1 MGLLPVGVGSR
12 TPCQLCI
19 TTLFLCVVSGV
30 VFVCLLG
37 MAQLVVVSVPNP
49 HGKIAIPGEAVFDV
63 AGAWAILCV
72 LPVSVTVRWQMTS
85 SGADPA
91 PLSRVWVV
99 FDPGIGLVRSSG
111 VDRFMFARA
120 QASSHVVAQG
130 VTTCVGFAARFARR
144 IIQEVF
150 QEVATSGAGV
160 LAVAASRVSGEEKV
174 VNLRPIGTQYPSIEV
189 SKGASA
195 SNATA
200 ISYLDFCELVGVL
213 TDVPKYKMQEVL
225 QEVATSGAGVLAVAA
240 SRVFGE
246 EKVVNLRPIGTQYP
260 SIEVSKG
267 ASASNA
273 TAISY
278 LDLCELVGVLTD
290 VPKYKI
296 CCQLCGGYFPCP
308 SRAVVKGSIKEV
320 SGRDGRQ
327 HVTVDGEEVA
337 ICRQVDGATLWMVKF
352 VVMGLGLCPPWERI
366 FFSSTGMAQ
375 WMRSGRAGLMPTAGS
390 VFSGA
395 LCCRRDM
402 TPRKWD
408 EVTRARSQDRTCL
421 GSTTSWITKERDQ
434 ADADTW
440 NFFQRHPVV
449 PDGYEFPS
457 QMGGGEYCAGCGGVG
472 GDVGGEGY

>member
-49 HGKIAIPGEAVFDV
+49 HGKIAIPGEAGVFGV

-120 QASSHVVAQG
+120 QASSHVVAHG

-150 QEVATSGAGV
+150 
-160 LAVAASRVSGEEKV
+160 
-174 VNLRPIGTQYPSIEV
+174 
-189 SKGASA
+189 
-195 SNATA
+195 
-200 ISYLDFCELVGVL
+200 
-213 TDVPKYKMQEVL
+213 

-308 SRAVVKGSIKEV
+308 SRVVVKGSIKEV

-327 HVTVDGEEVA
+327 HVIVDGEEVA

-352 VVMGLGLCPPWERI
+352 VVMRLGLCPPCERI

-375 WMRSGRAGLMPTAGS
+375 WMRSGRAGLMRTAGS